1 MSKFYG
7 KAEEAA
13 NRIVDA
19 FRSGNLPK
27 ALAPVFVQR
36 DDDIPCRKWSWNNQ
50 LLTALAGYDDARG
63 FRQWKQTGRSVKKG
77 EKSFQILAPVTV
89 KRTVI
94 DDAGNESDGCA
105 VVGFKSVAVFGYEQ
119 TEGAPLADR
128 IEAERF
134 IDSLPLIDV
143 ARAWGLSVA
152 TYSGQSGKAL
162 GKYRPGHA
170 IALGVENH
178 STWAHELM
186 HAADDR
192 LGALTERGQ
201 HWRSETVAEL
211 GGAVLLECIGES
223 SEADLGGC
231 WRYVEAYAKA
241 AEIDAVTACLRVL
254 KRVCDAVALILD
266 TADSLDK
273 EPQEAEL
280 AAAA

>member
-7 KAEEAA
+7 QAEAVA
-13 NRIVDA
+13 NRIVDS
-19 FRSGNLPK
+19 FKSGNLPK
-27 ALAPVFVQR
+27 ALSPVFIHR

-50 LLTALAGYDDARG
+50 LLTALAGFDDARG
-63 FRQWKQTGRSVKKG
+63 FRQWKTAGRSVKKG

-94 DDAGNESDGCA
+94 GDDGNESEGCA
-105 VVGFKSVAVFGYEQ
+105 VIGFRSVAVFGYEQ
-119 TEGAPLADR
+119 TEGKPLADR
-128 IEAERF
+128 EDEERF
-134 IDSLPLIDV
+134 IDSLPLIEV

-152 TYSGQSGKAL
+152 TYGGESGRAL

-178 STWAHELM
+178 ATWAHELM

-192 LGALTERGQ
+192 LGQLTERGQ

-211 GGAVLLECIGES
+211 GGAILLECIGES

-231 WRYVEAYAKA
+231 WKYIEHYAKD
-241 AEIDAVTACLRVL
+241 AELEAVTACMKVL
-254 KRVCDAVALILD
+254 KRTCDAVALILD
-266 TADSLDK
+266 TAGSLSN
-273 EPQEAEL
+273 EPQEAL
-280 AAAA
+280 AAA